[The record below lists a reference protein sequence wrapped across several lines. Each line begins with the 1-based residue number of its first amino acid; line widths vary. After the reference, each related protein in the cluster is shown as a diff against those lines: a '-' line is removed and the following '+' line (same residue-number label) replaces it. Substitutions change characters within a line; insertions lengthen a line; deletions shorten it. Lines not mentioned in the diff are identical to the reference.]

1 MTTPRVVLDTNCL
14 VSALLFSNRR
24 TDWLRTGWQA
34 RRFIPLASHA
44 TAAELLRVLAYPKF
58 QLSADEQ
65 EALLADYLPWV
76 ETITVTTAGRALPA
90 IDDPDDRMFLL
101 LADVA
106 DANALVSGD
115 KHLQAVKGEFSIP
128 IVSASEFADWLT

>member
-14 VSALLFSNRR
+14 VSSLLFSNRR
-24 TDWLRTGWQA
+24 AGWLREDWQA
-34 RRFIPLASHA
+34 RRFVPLASHA
-44 TAAELLRVLAYPKF
+44 TATELLRVLAYPKF

-76 ETITVTTAGRALPA
+76 ETVTVSTAGRALPA
-90 IDDPDDRMFLL
+90 IDDPDDGIFLL

-106 DANALVSGD
+106 DADALVSGD
-115 KHLQAVKGEFSIP
+115 KHLQAVKEAFSIP
-128 IVSASEFADWLT
+128 IITASEFADWLT